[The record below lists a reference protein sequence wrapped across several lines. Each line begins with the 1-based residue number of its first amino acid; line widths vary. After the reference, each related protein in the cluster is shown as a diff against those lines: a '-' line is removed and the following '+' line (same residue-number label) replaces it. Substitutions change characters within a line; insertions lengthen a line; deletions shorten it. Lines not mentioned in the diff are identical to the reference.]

1 MTDDH
6 HDKSFLMMCFISI
19 ATEAFRIAE
28 MQCVYARACVCARV
42 CVYVRVSVRAR
53 ACACA

>member
-28 MQCVYARACVCARV
+28 MQCVFARARVCTCV
-42 CVYVRVSVRAR
+42 CVYVLLSIMM
-53 ACACA
+53 